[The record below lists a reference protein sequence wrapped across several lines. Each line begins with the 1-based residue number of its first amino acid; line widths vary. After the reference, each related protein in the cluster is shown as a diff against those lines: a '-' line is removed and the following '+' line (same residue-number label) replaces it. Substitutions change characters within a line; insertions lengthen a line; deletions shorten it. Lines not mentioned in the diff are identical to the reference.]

1 MMTEV
6 IQILGS
12 DQIRE
17 GLFIPLDLFAGHEGI
32 EVRIDD
38 DGVVTIQ
45 PRERTLAE
53 VCQSIDKRRE
63 SLQTGYGLMDDSS
76 LLIREDRDRR

>member
-12 DQIRE
+12 DQVRE

-32 EVRIDD
+32 EVRIND
-38 DGVVTIQ
+38 DGVVTIR
-45 PRERTLAE
+45 PRERTLTE
-53 VCQSIDKRRE
+53 VCQSIDQRRE
-63 SLQTGYGLMDDSS
+63 SLETGYGLMDDSS

>member
-12 DQIRE
+12 DQVRE

-32 EVRIDD
+32 EVKIDD
-38 DGVVTIQ
+38 DGVVTIR
-45 PRERTLAE
+45 PRERTLME
-53 VCQSIDKRRE
+53 VCQSIDNRRE
-63 SLQTGYGLMDDSS
+63 SLKTGHGLMDDSS